1 MTYDHV
7 NWVLELLQVPRV
19 KEGLEED
26 RKKYFNLTAFKEW
39 EEAGE
44 LLEEDK
50 EALCMK
56 TEQNEARHGAN
67 SQSVDCNTESKS
79 VGTSRCVITNGRK
92 REARSTCEF
101 YPSKD
106 RKPWKQLETSHSD
119 IVNEELISVNRG
131 QTKGFDGRFHAKL
144 DATRRL
150 SPYKCKK
157 KESIY
162 GIRQ

>member
-1 MTYDHV
+1 MR
-7 NWVLELLQVPRV
+7 WVLELLQVPRV

-79 VGTSRCVITNGRK
+79 VGFINRNVEVRL
-92 REARSTCEF
+92 REFQDGKLRLDS
-101 YPSKD
+101 P
-106 RKPWKQLETSHSD
+106 
-119 IVNEELISVNRG
+119 V
-131 QTKGFDGRFHAKL
+131 QT
-144 DATRRL
+144 
-150 SPYKCKK
+150 
-157 KESIY
+157 
-162 GIRQ
+162 